1 MVIIFN
7 FYLFEMYSIC
17 DGTNDV
23 ESNFACMCEMDWV
36 PVQYLSPN
44 PPLNHWEG
52 PALIN

>member
-7 FYLFEMYSIC
+7 FYLFKMYSIY

-23 ESNFACMCEMDWV
+23 ESGFVCMCEMDWV

-44 PPLNHWEG
+44 PPLNHLER
-52 PALIN
+52 PAAIH